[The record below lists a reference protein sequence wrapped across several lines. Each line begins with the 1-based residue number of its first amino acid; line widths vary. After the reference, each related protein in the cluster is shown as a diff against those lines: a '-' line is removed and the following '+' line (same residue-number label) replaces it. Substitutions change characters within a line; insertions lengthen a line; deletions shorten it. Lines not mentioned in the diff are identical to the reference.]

1 MSKDYNAYMAKAT
14 ELISDHIIK
23 NNIDLSKKIGYE
35 LNLEYWN
42 IIKQVSPR
50 GLTFVSSNHKIYLQF
65 KVVKRSKHP
74 CNELITKQGCINA
87 LSKAL
92 CVLDKL
98 KSSVSET
105 DFFDW
110 YNCHIKEIS
119 TIENDIITIGD
130 AIALVTE
137 NYFQGDH
144 NGISRSDPQYKT
156 NFEAS
161 YESMYGRTYKHLESI
176 KDQQLTAK
184 ILIEHLDSRYKI
196 LKEKKTK
203 GFKSHVNNCQKLLIE
218 TKLTNELTKF
228 KEYYGKIKVKPQ
240 QEMQEISL
248 ETFLQFRDMI
258 LGLNGYQL
266 TKSEQNYLENRKSW
280 FKALSINLL
289 YGFRGSECLA
299 ITNLDQSI
307 TIGNRVFQ
315 ALHDP
320 TNKENILVLN
330 DYYELTDD
338 QGNIH
343 KITIKTGKRFCIP
356 MIHPKYPNLIDIL
369 EIKNPEVKLPV
380 VVPTA
385 NSSPDSKKRIINKSM
400 RSRLSIWCKKA
411 KDIGFTQTHALRHLA
426 NHHGKLAGLT
436 TEQRAKSLGHSTVM
450 NDSVYNKHLDID
462 EQINFLTT
470 NIENPQIT
478 ISQLENENKQ
488 LREQIEL
495 YKKIVADLEIEN
507 ANLKGHNITK
517 LF

>member
-1 MSKDYNAYMAKAT
+1 MGRLRFELSCKQLCSQILHFFISFLLNCNPSEKKVSKDYNAYMAKAT

-23 NNIDLSKKIGYE
+23 NNIDLSKRIGYE
-35 LNLEYWN
+35 LTLEYWN

-65 KVVKRSKHP
+65 KVVKRSKHT

-98 KSSVSET
+98 KSSVIET

-137 NYFQGDH
+137 NYFKGDH

-184 ILIEHLDSRYKI
+184 ILIEHLDCKYKI

-218 TKLTNELTKF
+218 TKLTNELT
-228 KEYYGKIKVKPQ
+228 
-240 QEMQEISL
+240 
-248 ETFLQFRDMI
+248 
-258 LGLNGYQL
+258 
-266 TKSEQNYLENRKSW
+266 
-280 FKALSINLL
+280 
-289 YGFRGSECLA
+289 
-299 ITNLDQSI
+299 
-307 TIGNRVFQ
+307 
-315 ALHDP
+315 
-320 TNKENILVLN
+320 
-330 DYYELTDD
+330 DD
-338 QGNIH
+338 QGNIY
-343 KITIKTGKRFCIP
+343 KITIKIGKRFCIT

-450 NDSVYNKHLDID
+450 NDSVHNKHLNID
-462 EQINFLTT
+462 EQINLV
-470 NIENPQIT
+470 IR
-478 ISQLENENKQ
+478 NK
-488 LREQIEL
+488 
-495 YKKIVADLEIEN
+495 
-507 ANLKGHNITK
+507 
-517 LF
+517 